1 MDDTIATGNNQTT
14 GDDNSASMAQDTA
27 VNQDSDTQLH
37 EGSESL
43 ETEESG
49 NESEADG
56 SERTDELEEELP
68 FHKNPYVIK
77 MKQELASLREEK
89 AKWSS
94 TNEELNE
101 QSSLES
107 QDQNTDRFSSHPLLK
122 GVEMP
127 QFKEMQVDPATG
139 EVLSEG
145 YASYGE
151 FAKDLVAYIAD
162 VFPNLVQNQVSMD
175 EQLTAKQQESFDRSM
190 LQIREDIGSEEAAKE
205 FLNWYKGKS
214 DKGMNLSLDQAYPI
228 FKEDIYKPKGPSNQ
242 ANKNAASKVARSDNV
257 ATGSGSRSIRSTS
270 LSDFIKGAIK

>member
-1 MDDTIATGNNQTT
+1 
-14 GDDNSASMAQDTA
+14 
-27 VNQDSDTQLH
+27 
-37 EGSESL
+37 
-43 ETEESG
+43 
-49 NESEADG
+49 
-56 SERTDELEEELP
+56 
-68 FHKNPYVIK
+68 
-77 MKQELASLREEK
+77 
-89 AKWSS
+89 
-94 TNEELNE
+94 
-101 QSSLES
+101 
-107 QDQNTDRFSSHPLLK
+107 
-122 GVEMP
+122 MP